1 MRNKNLIVLG
11 SVLIL
16 ALILF
21 GVSMLTNN
29 LGAPAPGPSAP
40 SLTADAKTPVP
51 VATATPTSTVASTV
65 TVSPTVTLAPA
76 ATVAPAA
83 TASPAVTLAP
93 TTAAAPAVTLAP
105 TAKPTPAVTATPAA
119 TADPTVTTAPTAT
132 AAGSNPSAELAKAY
146 LVVTVNNMMYQPIPL
161 TEEASFTLTQKD
173 IGAVNVVHVTA
184 DSVFME
190 SSTCEGHDCVKQGT
204 VSLENRNQRVLGNMI
219 ICLPNKVSLEL
230 YTPEEV
236 QALLTNE
243 ADTP

>member
-21 GVSMLTNN
+21 GVSKLTDSPV
-29 LGAPAPGPSAP
+29 ATVPGSSAP
-40 SLTADAKTPVP
+40 SLTADAKTPAP
-51 VATATPTSTVASTV
+51 VTTAT
-65 TVSPTVTLAPA
+65 PA
-76 ATVAPAA
+76 ATVAPTA
-83 TASPAVTLAP
+83 T
-93 TTAAAPAVTLAP
+93 AAPAVTLAP
-105 TAKPTPAVTATPAA
+105 TATAAPAVTVTPA
-119 TADPTVTTAPTAT
+119 TTVTVTTAPAAT

-161 TEEASFTLTQKD
+161 TEDASFTLTQKD

-204 VSLENRNQRVLGNMI
+204 VSLENRKQRVLGNMI

-236 QALLTNE
+236 QALLTTE